1 MASWEQMFETFRGRS
16 SYFKLHGTSSKLKSQ
31 VSEIDDGRTNMF
43 NKVLIENQEEVEETK
58 VGEEVNV
65 EPGLGIVQL
74 NQTINAFK

>member
-1 MASWEQMFETFRGRS
+1 
-16 SYFKLHGTSSKLKSQ
+16 
-31 VSEIDDGRTNMF
+31 MF

-58 VGEEVNV
+58 DGEEVNV